1 MSNVV
6 REDQAN
12 GTAVLTVQVKRENY
26 EPKLKEQ
33 LKKYQREASLK
44 GFRKGKTPMSAVRKM
59 FGRSVLSELINTEIQ
74 ENIFGYLQEN
84 EKQFVGQPLPSADQE
99 PVVPSVKELEDYEYK
114 FEIGIAPQFELR
126 GLDDGHTFT
135 VDKVDIPE
143 TEIDKE
149 ITRLK
154 RGSGERESVETTI
167 EDNDMVTLDARELEN
182 DVPKEGGLH
191 KEIKVLVNQVR
202 SEAVQEELKTLKVG
216 DTLRFNVYELEKG
229 DEQLVKK
236 YLLGLE
242 GDELEVL
249 EFNPEMEA
257 KITEVS
263 RIKEAELNQEFLDQA
278 FGEGKVADEAEAR
291 EYIRNQVNKMY
302 DDQAAQLLNRDIQQH
317 LLEANADQIELPE
330 TFLKRWLVANSEDV
344 TPENVDAKFDNFR
357 KGMRWSLI
365 QERLLEQH
373 AVEVRQE
380 DIKNAFRDQ
389 VRGYFGGQMSQFGA
403 GDDFLNGMVERLMSD
418 QKQVENVYRDVQSG
432 KLYEKLRAAV
442 NTELNPISEAGF
454 KAKIEAIQ
462 RENAAEN
469 ADTAQATS
477 EEE

>member
-143 TEIDKE
+143 EEVDKE

-302 DDQAAQLLNRDIQQH
+302 DDQAAQLLNRDIQKH

-442 NTELNPISEAGF
+442 NTELNPISEADF